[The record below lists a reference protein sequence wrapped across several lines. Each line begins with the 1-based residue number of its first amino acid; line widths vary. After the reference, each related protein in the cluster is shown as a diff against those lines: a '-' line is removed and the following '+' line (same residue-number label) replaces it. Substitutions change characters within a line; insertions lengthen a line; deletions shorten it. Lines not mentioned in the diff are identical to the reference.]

1 MPFGV
6 KYSNIFVEQI
16 NGKMA
21 SLLRPGVTRI
31 SKSPLILRTAITTR
45 TGAILPE
52 PQKYYKFGIFRVA
65 LVIIPF
71 LTGGMY
77 LAKTL
82 ANVLEENKLFVP
94 DDDDD
99 D

>member
-1 MPFGV
+1 MA
-6 KYSNIFVEQI
+6 
-16 NGKMA
+16 A
-21 SLLRPGVTRI
+21 SLFRTGVTLI
-31 SKSPLILRTAITTR
+31 SNGPLVLRRTAITTR

-52 PQKYYKFGIFRVA
+52 PQKYYRFGVVRVA
-65 LVIIPF
+65 FVIIPF
-71 LTGGMY
+71 LAGGMY
-77 LAKTL
+77 LAKTM

>member
-1 MPFGV
+1 M
-6 KYSNIFVEQI
+6 YSNIFSRFV
-16 NGKMA
+16 NMA
-21 SLLRPGVTRI
+21 SLFRTGV
-31 SKSPLILRTAITTR
+31 PLISSGPLVWRRTAITTR

-52 PQKYYKFGIFRVA
+52 PTKYYKFGIVRVA

-71 LTGGMY
+71 LAGGMY
-77 LAKTL
+77 TAKTL
-82 ANVLEENKLFVP
+82 ANVLEENKWFVP

>member
-1 MPFGV
+1 
-6 KYSNIFVEQI
+6 
-16 NGKMA
+16 MA
-21 SLLRPGVTRI
+21 SLFRMGVALI
-31 SKSPLILRTAITTR
+31 SNGPLVFRRTAITTR

-52 PQKYYKFGIFRVA
+52 PQKYYRFGVFRVA
-65 LVIIPF
+65 MVIVPF

-77 LAKTL
+77 LAKTM
-82 ANVLEENKLFVP
+82 ANVLEENRLFVP

>member
-1 MPFGV
+1 
-6 KYSNIFVEQI
+6 
-16 NGKMA
+16 MA
-21 SLLRPGVTRI
+21 SVLRTGVTLI
-31 SKSPLILRTAITTR
+31 SNGPLVLRRTAVTTR

-52 PQKYYKFGIFRVA
+52 PQKYYKFGVVRVG

-71 LTGGMY
+71 LTGGMF

>member
-1 MPFGV
+1 
-6 KYSNIFVEQI
+6 
-16 NGKMA
+16 MA
-21 SLLRPGVTRI
+21 SLFRTGLI
-31 SKSPLILRTAITTR
+31 NNAPLVFRRTATTTR

-52 PQKYYKFGIFRVA
+52 PKAYYRFGIIRVA

>member
-1 MPFGV
+1 ML
-6 KYSNIFVEQI
+6 SILIFSSYEQRS
-16 NGKMA
+16 KMA
-21 SLLRPGVTRI
+21 SLFRAGATLVNNGPLVLR
-31 SKSPLILRTAITTR
+31 RTAITSR

-52 PQKYYKFGIFRVA
+52 PKQYYRFGVFRVA
-65 LVIIPF
+65 LVILPF

-82 ANVLEENKLFVP
+82 ANVLEKNKLFVP

>member
-1 MPFGV
+1 
-6 KYSNIFVEQI
+6 
-16 NGKMA
+16 MA

-31 SKSPLILRTAITTR
+31 SNGPLVLRTVITTR

-52 PQKYYKFGIFRVA
+52 PQKYYKFGILRVG

>member
-1 MPFGV
+1 
-6 KYSNIFVEQI
+6 
-16 NGKMA
+16 MA
-21 SLLRPGVTRI
+21 SVLRTGVPFV
-31 SKSPLILRTAITTR
+31 SNGPLILRRTAITTR

-52 PQKYYKFGIFRVA
+52 PKQYYRFGLLRVTF
-65 LVIIPF
+65 VIIPF
-71 LTGGMY
+71 LAGGMY